1 MVCLFAKSVNIGAPQ
16 HKPLT
21 ETALS
26 MSQINVVA
34 SQSIN
39 QQTAMDAC
47 RTIIQQNGFSSLFDG
62 LSAMML
68 RRSLDWGIRWGVAS
82 EVKNYMIHQKR
93 ARNESDDLAMH
104 EMIMCGV
111 SGGTIS
117 AFTHPIDNIL
127 TNSQKPLPPATKRDL
142 ISAAIRMYSESGIKA
157 FTRGL
162 AIKVVDS
169 AYHMAWVYGVGAI
182 AYSYMHRAIEGS
194 RMIKERVQLQDEQE
208 MTN

>member
-1 MVCLFAKSVNIGAPQ
+1 M
-16 HKPLT
+16 T
-21 ETALS
+21 
-26 MSQINVVA
+26 SQINVVA

-39 QQTAMDAC
+39 QLSALDAC
-47 RTIIQQNGFSSLFDG
+47 RTIIQQNGVPSLFDG

-68 RRSLDWGIRWGVAS
+68 RRSLDWGIRWGMAS

-93 ARNESDDLAMH
+93 ARNESDDLAVH
-104 EMIMCGV
+104 EMVMCGV
-111 SGGTIS
+111 SGGAMS

-127 TNSQKPLPPATKRDL
+127 TNSQKPLPPGTKRDL
-142 ISAAIRMYSESGIKA
+142 VSVAMRMYSTSGINA

-182 AYSYMHRAIEGS
+182 AYSYVHRTIEGS
-194 RMIKERVQLQDEQE
+194 RMMKERVHLQDEHE